1 MSENAPNNE
10 TGTEK
15 IPNEREILNQ
25 FESIIGNDFEI
36 VRSLEDEQG
45 PYLIEVKI
53 LDEVGDPA
61 IYTYQR
67 AGNFNEGSSNE
78 TVIDVVYYMGDM
90 PVGGDTVARYKDNT
104 WVKA

>member
-25 FESIIGNDFEI
+25 FESIIGKDFEI

-45 PYLIEVKI
+45 H
-53 LDEVGDPA
+53 
-61 IYTYQR
+61 T
-67 AGNFNEGSSNE
+67 
-78 TVIDVVYYMGDM
+78 
-90 PVGGDTVARYKDNT
+90 
-104 WVKA
+104 